1 MHLTLVDNNR
11 DGYHSYFLIVS
22 TGRRTSTVI
31 ILTQYRAGYRVE
43 ASTLRHTD
51 VGSTGTYLDAQSIMH
66 IMYMH
71 APIC

>member
-1 MHLTLVDNNR
+1 MHLNVVDNNR

-22 TGRRTSTVI
+22 RRTSTVI

-43 ASTLRHTD
+43 ASTLRHAD
-51 VGSTGTYLDAQSIMH
+51 VGSTGTYLDVQSIMH

>member
-1 MHLTLVDNNR
+1 MHLNLVDNNR
-11 DGYHSYFLIVS
+11 DGYHSYFLIVN
-22 TGRRTSTVI
+22 RRTSTVI

-43 ASTLRHTD
+43 ASTLRHAD
-51 VGSTGTYLDAQSIMH
+51 VGSTGTYLDVQSIMH